1 MRIAVIGGGPGGL
14 YFAYLWKR
22 RHPEAQVDLFE
33 QNAAGATFG
42 FGVVFSDQAL
52 EFLRTDD
59 PSTVNAI
66 APRMERWSNITL
78 NLRGESVEIDG
89 VGFSSIGRLELL
101 AILQARARAV
111 GVVPHYQTPV
121 QSVDQL
127 TGYDLIVAADGLNSL
142 TRRFSEGDFG
152 FSIAYSSNKFS
163 WYGTTKTFATLSQTF
178 VETDRGTFNAHH
190 YRYSPDMSTFLV
202 ECDRATWQAYG
213 FAEKTIEESRA
224 ICEGVFADA
233 LDGHA
238 LISNKSIWRNFPWV
252 WNEHWSYR
260 NVVLIGDALHSAHFS
275 IGSGTRLAIEDA
287 TALVK
292 ALESEEWIDDAL
304 VRYEANRKPIV
315 KKLVTAA
322 KTSASWYENFP
333 EHMKLD
339 LMDFAY
345 SYITRSGR
353 IDDARL
359 AAMSPKFMA
368 RYHASK
374 AAQRTVAKAEPIHD
388 SVPPDNPGS
397 REIGFTIGERYNA
410 SRILFDN
417 LARGRGDKLALTG
430 PAGTV
435 TYKELCDFACRW
447 GNGFASLGLKRGD
460 RILMFL
466 DDTPTYPAAFFGAVR
481 AGFVPLLINTLTPPD
496 LLNFYL
502 ADSGATVAVA
512 DAEFCAR
519 FNTEACNETQLAT
532 LIVVNGEAGEHAA
545 PKALVA
551 AQWLEAFSAELAEAD
566 TDRNE
571 MAFWMYS
578 SGSTGRPK
586 GIVHLQ
592 HDMAYS
598 DQAFAQNVLRLGDD
612 DICFS
617 VPKIFFAYGFGNSI
631 TFPFSAGAATLL
643 LPGQPRPTAI
653 FETIAR
659 YRPTVFFGLPT
670 LYTTLTKADGADKA
684 DFSSLR
690 MALSAAEVLS
700 SEVFKEWKAFTG
712 LEIMEGLG
720 STEALHIYLSNRP
733 DWKKPGAAGLRVP
746 GYEIALKD
754 KDGCEVGDGEEGIM
768 WVRGDSATPLY
779 WNRPDKTAETIREEG
794 WIYTGDRFVRDAD
807 GFHFFRGRAD
817 DLVKISGQWVYPLEI
832 ELCLAEHP
840 DIRECA
846 VFAAELPD
854 RRMTLKAVVVMNG
867 RCDNEAGTTREL
879 QDYVKAKLL
888 PYKYPREIK
897 FIEELPKTGTGKID
911 RQAVMRM

>member
-1 MRIAVIGGGPGGL
+1 LRIAVIGGGPGGL

-33 QNAAGATFG
+33 QNADGATFG
-42 FGVVFSDQAL
+42 FGVVFSEQAL

-59 PSTVNAI
+59 PSTINAI
-66 APRMERWSNITL
+66 APRMESWRNITL

-101 AILQARARAV
+101 TILQARARAV
-111 GVVPHYQTPV
+111 GVVPHYQTSV

-127 TGYDLIVAADGLNSL
+127 EGYDLIVAADGVNSL
-142 TRRFSEGDFG
+142 TRRFFEGDFG
-152 FSIAYSSNKFS
+152 FSISYSGNKFA

-178 VETDRGTFNAHH
+178 VKTDRGTFNAHH
-190 YRYSPDMSTFLV
+190 YRYSPEMSTFLV

-213 FAEKTIEESRA
+213 FAETTVDESQA
-224 ICEGVFADA
+224 ICEAVFADV
-233 LDGHA
+233 LEGHA
-238 LISNKSIWRNFPWV
+238 LISNKSAWRNFPWV
-252 WNEHWSYR
+252 WNEHWSHR

-287 TALVK
+287 IALVK
-292 ALESEEWIDDAL
+292 ALEAEEWIDAAL
-304 VRYEANRKPIV
+304 ARYEASRKPIV
-315 KKLVTAA
+315 KKLITAA
-322 KTSASWYENFP
+322 KTSAAWYENFP
-333 EHMKLD
+333 EHMKLN

-368 RYHASK
+368 RYQASK
-374 AAQRTVAKAEPIHD
+374 AGARTEAQIEWIDDR
-388 SVPPDNPGS
+388 VPPDNPGA
-397 REIGFTIGERYNA
+397 REIAFSIPERYNA

-417 LARGRGDKLALTG
+417 LRQGRGDKLALTG
-430 PAGTV
+430 PAGTL
-435 TYKELCDFACRW
+435 TYGELCAEASRW
-447 GNGFASLGLKRGD
+447 GDGFASLGLERGD
-460 RILMFL
+460 RILLFL
-466 DDTPTYPAAFFGAVR
+466 DDTPAYPAAFFGAVR

-502 ADSGATVAVA
+502 ADSGARVAVA
-512 DAEFCAR
+512 DAEFLSR
-519 FNTEACNETQLAT
+519 FNEEACKATQLAT
-532 LIVVNGEAGEHAA
+532 LIVVDGEVGDHAA
-545 PKALVA
+545 PRTVVA
-551 AQWLEAFSAELAEAD
+551 SHWLPQFSSELTEAD
-566 TDRNE
+566 THRNE

-598 DQAFAQNVLRLGDD
+598 DQAFAQNVLKLGPD

-617 VPKIFFAYGFGNSI
+617 VPKIFFAYGFGNAI

-643 LPGQPRPTAI
+643 LPGQPKPAAI
-653 FETIAR
+653 FGAIEKF
-659 YRPTVFFGLPT
+659 RPTVFFGLPT
-670 LYTTLTKADGADKA
+670 LYTALTKADGATEA

-690 MALSAAEVLS
+690 MAVSAAEVLS
-700 SEVFKEWKAFTG
+700 SEVFNGWKALTG
-712 LEIMEGLG
+712 IEIMEGLG
-720 STEALHIYLSNRP
+720 STEALHIYLCNRP

-754 KDGCEVGDGEEGIM
+754 KDGREVGDGEEGIM

-779 WNRPDKTAETIREEG
+779 WNRPDKTAETIRDEG

-817 DLVKISGQWVYPLEI
+817 DLIKISGQWVYPLEV

-846 VFAAELPD
+846 VYAAELPD
-854 RRMTLKAVVVMNG
+854 RRMTLKAVVVMN
-867 RCDNEAGTTREL
+867 RSCEDRAGATRQL

-888 PYKYPREIK
+888 PYKYPREII
-897 FIEELPKTGTGKID
+897 FIDELPKTGTGKID
-911 RQAVMRM
+911 RQAVMRI